1 MTSCAPTPTPDHGL
15 DSIAFGERQLQL
27 PLFLLEEATP
37 NRAPATPN
45 CNVTTPSRPVRTVDN
60 SPELVPPNIGHSS
73 LTQVRLH
80 PIAHRPRPPGT
91 NAAPGRCTSLSE
103 PLPCALTNQ
112 PHQPDPLP
120 ACLPYKYPANPFL
133 SVAPSRQSSIPILL
147 LFSPSLLTSAASPSY
162 LIGPGL
168 PDIKSLSQQQ
178 QAPTIQTRF
187 VITQLPPIQD
197 LC

>member
-1 MTSCAPTPTPDHGL
+1 MSTHCSHLVTSCAPTPTPDRGL

-112 PHQPDPLP
+112 PHQPDRLPCLPALQIPRQPLP
-120 ACLPYKYPANPFL
+120 VCCSFTTILNSHSSTILTLPSHLCCF
-133 SVAPSRQSSIPILL
+133 
-147 LFSPSLLTSAASPSY
+147 SLLSN
-162 LIGPGL
+162 
-168 PDIKSLSQQQ
+168 
-178 QAPTIQTRF
+178 
-187 VITQLPPIQD
+187 
-197 LC
+197 